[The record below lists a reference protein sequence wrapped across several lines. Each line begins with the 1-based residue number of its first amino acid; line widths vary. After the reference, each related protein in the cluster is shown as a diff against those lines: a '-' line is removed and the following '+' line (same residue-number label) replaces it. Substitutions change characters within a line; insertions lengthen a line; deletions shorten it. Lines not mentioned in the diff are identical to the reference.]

1 MNAKRNEEKNQESR
15 VSFRAKRLRLKR
27 KRGGKLEALKEKLI
41 TDLLRII
48 IRISFNFRHFLI
60 FVERYYLI
68 LFCLFIFISLTL
80 RE

>member
-41 TDLLRII
+41 TDSLRII

-60 FVERYYLI
+60 FVKRYYFI
-68 LFCLFIFISLTL
+68 LFVYLFLL
-80 RE
+80 A